1 MFMKKGCSVCL
12 EAKWL
17 IILMLF
23 LRESQNLV
31 VKSETWIHSSLSA
44 NQMVANLICLLV
56 NYGENWD
63 GGRGLYKVSV
73 CYFGVG
79 GRLQDHCNQ
88 VALTIPAVIISILT
102 NF

>member
-1 MFMKKGCSVCL
+1 
-12 EAKWL
+12 
-17 IILMLF
+17 
-23 LRESQNLV
+23 
-31 VKSETWIHSSLSA
+31 
-44 NQMVANLICLLV
+44 MVANQVCLHV

-63 GGRGLYKVSV
+63 GERGLYKVSV